1 MHSLRAHA
9 QNARHWQ
16 TTSARAPVHLGHAML
31 DRMSSP
37 SSTQPPLASVASQ
50 RNQFTA
56 DDAPDSSEPPL
67 VHAPA
72 GTFCT
77 GPENQRS
84 SVRRFPLSLAAPC
97 HIGLTPVLSRPSS
110 PYDTSGRRESRNVA
124 CEYVT
129 SQMYNECVCM
139 SAIGREFSKAVHQ
152 SAWDREVGW
161 IGSRAVESKQAGSTI
176 TQQIGHK
183 LEASNFETRT
193 GKDR

>member
-1 MHSLRAHA
+1 MHRMPDIGRQPPRELQSISDTRCLIGCPVPARHNRRWPALRA
-9 QNARHWQ
+9 NVTNSPRTMPQ
-16 TTSARAPVHLGHAML
+16 TAHNR
-31 DRMSSP
+31 P
-37 SSTQPPLASVASQ
+37 SCTLLQA
-50 RNQFTA
+50 
-56 DDAPDSSEPPL
+56 
-67 VHAPA
+67 HC
-72 GTFCT
+72 CT
-77 GPENQRS
+77 GPENQRW
-84 SVRRFPLSLAAPC
+84 SVRRSLPSLAAPC